1 MCEMYRT
8 KNEDFPDGKYLVP
21 NPVMALQW
29 RALLDSLGKKPK
41 IGLAWHGGL
50 PHTGRKRRSVT
61 LDTLA
66 PILKYDADFVSLQYV
81 GAEDIKPAEEKYGVK
96 IHEWEWGNK
105 VPDYDQT
112 VALVSELDL
121 VISVCTSVVHA
132 AGALGKE
139 CWVLVPRAPMW
150 RYMDTSFGSYF
161 PWAKSIKLFRQKG
174 PEWPVHLMLG
184 QLRDRFGDHLRN
196 RHSEGKELQTAA

>member
-1 MCEMYRT
+1 
-8 KNEDFPDGKYLVP
+8 
-21 NPVMALQW
+21 
-29 RALLDSLGKKPK
+29 
-41 IGLAWHGGL
+41 
-50 PHTGRKRRSVT
+50 VT

-132 AGALGKE
+132 AGALGKD
-139 CWVLVPRAPMW
+139 CWVLVPQAPMW
-150 RYMDTSFGSYF
+150 RYGHKGSGF
-161 PWAKSIKLFRQKG
+161 PWARSIELFRQKG
-174 PEWPVHLMLG
+174 AEWPVHLMLG
-184 QLRDRFGDHLRN
+184 QLRDKFGDHLRDGH
-196 RHSEGKELQTAA
+196 REGKELQAAA

>member
-1 MCEMYRT
+1 
-8 KNEDFPDGKYLVP
+8 
-21 NPVMALQW
+21 
-29 RALLDSLGKKPK
+29 
-41 IGLAWHGGL
+41 
-50 PHTGRKRRSVT
+50 VT

-66 PILKYDADFVSLQYV
+66 PILKYDADFISLQYV
-81 GAEDIKPAEEKYGVK
+81 GAEDIKPAEDKYGVK

-150 RYMDTSFGSYF
+150 RYMDSSFGSYF

-196 RHSEGKELQTAA
+196 RHPEGKELQTAA